1 MDNQEPS
8 LKDVFF
14 IIRRGLVL
22 ALVVAALMAV
32 AAYFISE
39 RLEPTYSTR
48 AELIASQ
55 SNPDLGRFDISLT
68 TAPPIDFDLYENIA
82 LSNSVLAD
90 AAQQLGGGSALEGV
104 DFNVNVDDRRIS
116 SLVYVRAEGSDPT
129 AIAGAANALAQALL
143 SWDRRRSE
151 QSNSQVVSIIEE
163 RIAGY
168 DEQIEELEGSLGPA
182 TQEQYDALVARRD
195 AQRTQLSEARAQLD
209 TSTKGRLEILDP
221 APIPTEPIAPDP
233 VRNAALAFVLGVF
246 LSYGLLLLRDALDS
260 RLKSSEDLAKLTG
273 LPILA
278 EFQKQPPGTRRL
290 PREASNYL
298 RTNLLLSSVEA
309 GTKIILVTSAT
320 PGEGKSSVAL
330 SVAESFARSDRRTLL
345 VDADLR
351 RPVIAQNY
359 DLDEIHHKPLRAY
372 LEQPNETFEP
382 AYVALNLTHHLD
394 VIPTFQAEPSP
405 TELLSRGFRQRL
417 DAWRGS
423 YDVIIIDSA
432 PLLSVADTLTVAPLC
447 TGVILT
453 ANLQS
458 SDRRGVRAAVDLLRR
473 IGVRLLGL
481 AVTGGSRVPAGSSD
495 YSYTDAEL
503 EPDFPRELSRRGRR
517 GDRERV

>member
-14 IIRRGLVL
+14 IIRRGLAL

-39 RLEPTYSTR
+39 RLEPTFETSATLL
-48 AELIASQ
+48 ATQADSGLT
-55 SNPDLGRFDISLT
+55 SLNIPET
-68 TAPPIDFDLYENIA
+68 TAPPIDFDAYETIGE
-82 LSNSVLAD
+82 SSSVRAD
-90 AAQQLGGGSALEGV
+90 AARLLGSETGLENI
-104 DFNVNVDDRRIS
+104 NVRVADLRIS
-116 SLVYVRAEGSDPT
+116 GFIYVDAEGSDPT
-129 AIAGAANALAQALL
+129 AIASEANAVASALL
-143 SWDRRRSE
+143 TWDKSRARQGNNNYISTL
-151 QSNSQVVSIIEE
+151 EE
-163 RIAGY
+163 LIAGY
-168 DEQIEELEGSLGPA
+168 NQQIEELEGTLGPA

-195 AQRTQLSEARAQLD
+195 GYVTALSEARAQQS
-209 TSTKGRLEILDP
+209 TSSTGRLEILEP
-221 APIPTEPIAPDP
+221 APIPTEPVAPDP
-233 VRNAALAFVLGVF
+233 VRNAALAFVLGIF

-260 RLKSSEDLAKLTG
+260 RLKSSEDLAKITG

-432 PLLSVADTLTVAPLC
+432 PLLSVADTLTIAPLC

-458 SDRRGVRAAVDLLRR
+458 SDRRSVRSAVDLLRR
-473 IGVRLLGL
+473 IGVRLLGI
-481 AVTGGSRVPAGSSD
+481 AVTGGTRTPAGSSD

-517 GDRERV
+517 GDKERV

>member
-1 MDNQEPS
+1 M
-8 LKDVFF
+8 K
-14 IIRRGLVL
+14 R
-22 ALVVAALMAV
+22 
-32 AAYFISE
+32 
-39 RLEPTYSTR
+39 
-48 AELIASQ
+48 
-55 SNPDLGRFDISLT
+55 
-68 TAPPIDFDLYENIA
+68 
-82 LSNSVLAD
+82 
-90 AAQQLGGGSALEGV
+90 
-104 DFNVNVDDRRIS
+104 
-116 SLVYVRAEGSDPT
+116 
-129 AIAGAANALAQALL
+129 
-143 SWDRRRSE
+143 
-151 QSNSQVVSIIEE
+151 

-168 DEQIEELEGSLGPA
+168 DQQIEELEASLGPA
-182 TQEQYDALVARRD
+182 TQEQYNELVAIRD
-195 AQRTQLSEARAQLD
+195 EQRTRLSEARAQQS

-233 VRNAALAFVLGVF
+233 VRNAVLAFVLGVF

-290 PREASNYL
+290 PREAANYL
-298 RTNLLLSSVEA
+298 RTNLLLSSVET

-405 TELLSRGFRQRL
+405 TELLSRSFRQRL
-417 DAWRGS
+417 DAWRNA

-432 PLLSVADTLTVAPLC
+432 PLLSVADTLTIAPLC

-473 IGVRLLGL
+473 IGVRLLGI
-481 AVTGGSRVPAGSSD
+481 AVTGGSRTLAGAGD
-495 YSYTDAEL
+495 YTYTDAEL

-517 GDRERV
+517 GDKERA

>member
-8 LKDVFF
+8 LKDVFY

-32 AAYFISE
+32 AAYFVSE

-48 AELIASQ
+48 ATLLATQANSSQ
-55 SNPDLGRFDISLT
+55 NSLNIPST
-68 TAPPIDFDLYENIA
+68 TAPPIDFDVYTTIGE
-82 LSNSVLAD
+82 SSFVLAD
-90 AAQQLGGGSALEGV
+90 AAQRLGGEAALENINIDV
-104 DFNVNVDDRRIS
+104 RKDDYRIS
-116 SLVYVRAEGSDPT
+116 GFIYVNAEGSDPT
-129 AIAGAANALAQALL
+129 ALANAANAVAQALL
-143 SWDRRRSE
+143 TWDRNRAL
-151 QSNSQVVSIIEE
+151 QSSSDTISTLE
-163 RIAGY
+163 RLIAGY
-168 DEQIEELEGSLGPA
+168 NEQIEPLEASLGPD
-182 TQEQYDALVARRD
+182 TQEQYDTLVAQRD
-195 AQRTQLSEARAQLD
+195 NYVTALSEARAQQSAP
-209 TSTKGRLEILDP
+209 TTGRLQIIEP
-221 APIPTEPIAPDP
+221 APIPTNPVAPDP

-290 PREASNYL
+290 PREAANYL
-298 RTNLLLSSVEA
+298 RTNLLLSSVET

-405 TELLSRGFRQRL
+405 TELLSRSFRQRL
-417 DAWRGS
+417 DAWRSS

-432 PLLSVADTLTVAPLC
+432 PLLSVADTLTIAPLC

-473 IGVRLLGL
+473 IGVRLLGI
-481 AVTGGSRVPAGSSD
+481 AVTGGSRTLAGAGD
-495 YSYTDAEL
+495 YTYTDAEL

-517 GDRERV
+517 GDKERA

>member
-1 MDNQEPS
+1 MENQEPS

-14 IIRRGLVL
+14 IIRRGLAL

-39 RLEPTYSTR
+39 RLEPTYETR
-48 AELIASQ
+48 ATLLATQANS
-55 SNPDLGRFDISLT
+55 DLTNLNIPET
-68 TAPPIDFDLYENIA
+68 AAPPIDFDAYETIGE
-82 LSNSVLAD
+82 SSSVLAD
-90 AAQQLGGGSALEGV
+90 AARLLGGEAALEDV
-104 DFNVNVDDRRIS
+104 NLNVRVADLRIS
-116 SLVYVRAEGSDPT
+116 GFIYVDTEGSDPR
-129 AIAGAANALAQALL
+129 ALANAANALAQALL
-143 SWDRRRSE
+143 TWDKSRAQQGNSNYVSTLE
-151 QSNSQVVSIIEE
+151 QL
-163 RIAGY
+163 IAGFNQ
-168 DEQIEELEGSLGPA
+168 QIEELEGSLGPA

-195 AQRTQLSEARAQLD
+195 NYVTLLSEARAQQSAP
-209 TSTKGRLEILDP
+209 TAGRLEILEP
-221 APIPTEPIAPDP
+221 APIPTEPVAPDP
-233 VRNAALAFVLGVF
+233 VRNAALAFVLGIF

-372 LEQPNETFEP
+372 LEQPNEPFEP

-432 PLLSVADTLTVAPLC
+432 PLLSVADTLTIAPLC

-458 SDRRGVRAAVDLLRR
+458 SDRRSVRAAVDLLRR
-473 IGVRLLGL
+473 IGVRLLGI
-481 AVTGGSRVPAGSSD
+481 AVTGGTRTPAGSSD
-495 YSYTDAEL
+495 YTYSDAEL